1 MIDART
7 TKEIANPTPIRMTV
21 CAFTFRTEDRSSQKC
36 ADDPTSVM
44 KDYIRSFSLEAVK
57 YCRLDSGHAGM
68 TAIAIGGR

>member
-1 MIDART
+1 
-7 TKEIANPTPIRMTV
+7 
-21 CAFTFRTEDRSSQKC
+21 
-36 ADDPTSVM
+36 M